1 MASSSSSVSAS
12 ASASIENGS
21 EPGVA
26 NAANTNTPKIR
37 PRRHALSF
45 S

>member
-1 MASSSSSVSAS
+1 M
-12 ASASIENGS
+12 ENGS

-26 NAANTNTPKIR
+26 NAAKTNTPKIR
-37 PRRHALSF
+37 PRRQDLSF